1 MINCRRAIFQGA
13 IAVTLTFLLSAPLA
27 SDQAQSS
34 DNSFAITGVNVLPMD
49 ENRVLQNQTVIVING
64 TIEVIGDSASTAVP
78 AEIRIIEGNGQ
89 YLMPGLADLHV
100 HILHE
105 DDFVNYLAWG
115 VTTVMH
121 LGGSGISGSDVLR
134 HRNEIAAGKT
144 LGPNIYTT
152 NRIFDG
158 DPRLNGASI
167 ELTDPDTARE
177 EVRKLKADGFD
188 FIKIYNNLAQPEF
201 EATVDEAQKAGLSV
215 IGHIP
220 RKFDTLIALSGGQ
233 NAIAHT
239 EELFFSYFEGPRSTD
254 DDMSGTYEPDM
265 ARLEPLI
272 DVMVTNDVA
281 VMPDLAF
288 TFTDLIMWDD
298 LEIIWNDSDF
308 PYLHPAT
315 ASMWESGNINRRSN
329 IENFVIREQWK
340 YELMLELTRQF
351 QQAGILQVIGTDA
364 AIPGLYPGKAA
375 HRELTELVKAGLSN
389 YDAMAIGTRNAGEFA
404 RRYIDRDVR
413 FGQVLPGYRADL
425 VLVDGNPL
433 EDVRHA
439 RNVNGLSVNG
449 RYLSRAQI
457 DARREILK
465 TRYDFLRGANNR
477 VDAALEKAGGEKTIQ
492 QMIDANPGD
501 TEFLSSIEARINET
515 GYSAAFANDLDRSEE
530 ILRLN
535 TRLFPKSA
543 NTWDSLAEVTLYR
556 GNREAALE
564 LYRKALQADPDFE
577 NAAEQIKKILSDS
590 DK

>member
-1 MINCRRAIFQGA
+1 MINCHRAIFQSA
-13 IAVTLTFLLSAPLA
+13 ITVTLTFLLTAPLA

-64 TIEVIGDSASTAVP
+64 TVEVIGDSASTIVP

-254 DDMSGTYEPDM
+254 DHMSDTYEPDM

-433 EDVRHA
+433 E
-439 RNVNGLSVNG
+439 
-449 RYLSRAQI
+449 
-457 DARREILK
+457 K

-477 VDAALEKAGGEKTIQ
+477 VDAALEKAGGKETIQ

-501 TEFLSSIEARINET
+501 TEFLSSIEARINAA
-515 GYSAAFANDLDRSEE
+515 GYSAAFANNLDRSEE

-564 LYRKALQADPDFE
+564 FYRKALQADPGFE
-577 NAAEQIKKILSDS
+577 NAAEQIEKILSDS
-590 DK
+590 D